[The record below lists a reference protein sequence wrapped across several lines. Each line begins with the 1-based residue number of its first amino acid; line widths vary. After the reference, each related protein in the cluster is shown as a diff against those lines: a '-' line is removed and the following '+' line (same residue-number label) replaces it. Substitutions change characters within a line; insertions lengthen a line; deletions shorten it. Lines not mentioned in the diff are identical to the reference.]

1 MGTAP
6 SFPDVRRIKFT
17 LAYDGTYFR
26 GWAAQPGQRTCQGEL
41 ETALA
46 TLARQPLAVT
56 VAGRTDAGV
65 HASHQCAHVD
75 LPSEVWDGLV
85 RDEMTPPNDE
95 RRLAALVRRI
105 NGHIARRYGE
115 WMRAR
120 GLPSV
125 KGAADL
131 LVLEAQVVN
140 RDFDA
145 RFAASGRAYIY
156 RVAVGSVDP
165 MRRHAVLWTNDT
177 LKIEPMRQAARA
189 LLGEHDFLSYC
200 RPRQGATTIRTLRRL
215 DVVEDG
221 NGDISFHVEADAF
234 CHSMVRSLVGALLE
248 VGRGRREVDWP
259 RQLLEARSREVAAPI
274 APAHGLVLERVDYP
288 APHAWGERVAQAKRR
303 RDADENCGC

>member
-1 MGTAP
+1 MDNVA
-6 SFPDVRRIKFT
+6 SSPDVLRIKFT

-65 HASHQCAHVD
+65 HARHQCAHVD
-75 LPSEVWDGLV
+75 LPSNVWDGLV
-85 RDEMTPPNDE
+85 REETTPPNDE
-95 RRLAALVRRI
+95 RRLVALVRRL
-105 NGHIARRYGE
+105 NGLIARRYGE
-115 WMRAR
+115 WMREH

-140 RDFDA
+140 SDFDA

-156 RVAVGSVDP
+156 RVGVGMADP
-165 MRRHAVLWTNDT
+165 MRRHAVLWMNDT
-177 LKIEPMRQAARA
+177 LKIGPMRHAART

-215 DVVEDG
+215 DVLEDS
-221 NGDISFHVEADAF
+221 NGEISFHVEADAF

-248 VGRGRREVDWP
+248 VGCGRREADWP
-259 RQLLEARSREVAAPI
+259 RQLLEACSREAAAPI
-274 APAHGLVLERVDYP
+274 APAHGLTLDRVDYP

-303 RDADENCGC
+303 RDADNCGC